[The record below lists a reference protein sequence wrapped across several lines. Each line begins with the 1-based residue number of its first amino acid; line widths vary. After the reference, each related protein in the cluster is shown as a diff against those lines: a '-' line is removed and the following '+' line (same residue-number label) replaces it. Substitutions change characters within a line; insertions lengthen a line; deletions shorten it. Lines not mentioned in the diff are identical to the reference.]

1 MNGFGSEVIPA
12 IRELKDLDK
21 IVETDFQYVAL
32 LNMHIGQLR
41 SVVKKLHQ
49 HEKKVLLHADL
60 VQGLTSDEYAAQFLC
75 RDIKP
80 DGLISTRKNVL
91 LTAKKAKILT
101 IQRAF
106 LLDSKALE
114 SSFHIL
120 ETVQPD
126 YIEVLPGVIPHII
139 QEIYEKAN
147 VPVIAGGLI
156 RTDEEVASA
165 LTAGAVAVTTSRRE
179 LWKPDRLET

>member
-1 MNGFGSEVIPA
+1 MQDFGSEVIPA
-12 IRELKDLDK
+12 IRELKDLDR
-21 IVETDFQYVAL
+21 IVQTEYQYVAL
-32 LNMHIGQLR
+32 LNVHIGQLR

-91 LTAKKAKILT
+91 LTAKKAKIIT

-114 SSFHIL
+114 SSCNIM
-120 ETVQPD
+120 ESVQPD

-139 QEIYEKAN
+139 QEIQGVSN
-147 VPVIAGGLI
+147 IPVIAGGLI
-156 RTDEEVASA
+156 RTEEEVASA
-165 LTAGAVAVTTSRRE
+165 INAGAVAVTTSRKQ
-179 LWKPDRLET
+179 LWNIERYQT